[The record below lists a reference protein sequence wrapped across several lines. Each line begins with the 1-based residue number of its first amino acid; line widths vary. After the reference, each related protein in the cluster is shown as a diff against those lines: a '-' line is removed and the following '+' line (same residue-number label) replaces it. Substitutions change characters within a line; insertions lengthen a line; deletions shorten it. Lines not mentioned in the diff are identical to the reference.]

1 MWSKMNYGSQ
11 EGRHGETG
19 ETSRGRRGQIS
30 ADEGSRHGNNQ
41 QQIFHHHGQKACG
54 MSRE

>member
-1 MWSKMNYGSQ
+1 MNYGSQ